1 MATTDR
7 DNDAQHGIAFQIPAS
22 PPVDAEVFSERME
35 EPPIKFEIP
44 DNCRTFSPFPRL
56 PPELRHQIWEATL
69 TTPGMHFLKVDTEY
83 EPSSGRG
90 RWWIRDFSSP
100 HDIIE
105 DDDDENADPVAIEVK
120 RESRPISVQY
130 GSLRPLYPT
139 RQADISYYTSLHQQL
154 AKLSVTC
161 NEAAAIAKSLAGR
174 SDTFRLDNG
183 RIISLGCSSDV
194 IYLEYVPP
202 DVFESG
208 FRFFRSLHCEGLD
221 QIRKVAVRYCHK
233 WNEQR
238 TPRRCPNCGQLH
250 PSPDVVKHPNHIYR
264 FLAQY
269 LPNLEQFYFVD
280 YFILRK
286 TDTATQP
293 TGEGNDL
300 GVKPRANPQSRT
312 FQGGNRTYC
321 EVNDHDWNVRP
332 VVWDMKSWLQE
343 QFVKYAKT
351 SKLSKHRN
359 PEKVQFGVLACEW
372 TVGPPTEATRGP
384 ITPVKKGHNKR
395 RLSEDHSPSRSRR
408 LNIQRASATPPQNLP
423 QEATR
428 GFAFVFGAR
437 EEASNEFDFTISIPL

>member
-1 MATTDR
+1 MAMTDR
-7 DNDAQHGIAFQIPAS
+7 DNDAQHGMTFQDPDPS
-22 PPVDAEVFSERME
+22 PPDVEVLSEKMQ
-35 EPPIKFEIP
+35 EPPVKFEIP
-44 DNCRTFSPFPRL
+44 ENCRTFSPFPRL

-69 TTPGMHFLKVDTEY
+69 TTPGMHFLKVDTDY
-83 EPSSGRG
+83 HPASGRG
-90 RWWIRDFSSP
+90 RWWTREWASP
-100 HDIIE
+100 HELLE
-105 DDDDENADPVAIEVK
+105 DEDENADPVALEVK
-120 RESRPISVQY
+120 REARPISVQY

-161 NEAAAIAKSLAGR
+161 NEAAAIAKSLASR
-174 SDTFRLDNG
+174 PDTFRLDNG

-208 FRFFRSLHCEGLD
+208 FSFNRTLHCEGLD

-233 WNEQR
+233 WNEQP

-250 PSPDVVKHPNHIYR
+250 HTADAVKYPNHIYR

-286 TDTATQP
+286 SSDAETECTEQGNEFGARPQARPQP
-293 TGEGNDL
+293 H
-300 GVKPRANPQSRT
+300 T
-312 FQGGNRTYC
+312 FQGGNRTYY
-321 EVNDHDWNVRP
+321 EAGDQGWNVQP
-332 VVWDMKSWLQE
+332 KVWEMKSWLQE

-359 PEKVQFGVLACEW
+359 PEKVQFGILACEW
-372 TVGPPTEATRGP
+372 TVGPPAQTTRGP
-384 ITPVKKGHNKR
+384 ATPVKKGRNKR

-408 LNIQRASATPPQNLP
+408 LAIPRTSAVPSQNLP
-423 QEATR
+423 QEATS
-428 GFAFVFGAR
+428 GFSFVFGAL
-437 EEASNEFDFTISIPL
+437 EEESNEFEFTISIPL